1 MRDEEELDG
10 DPVDAARVVEVLVQV
25 EAGDRA
31 GARRAVDATA
41 STLRRAGHLVGL
53 AAAMDRLGDV
63 QMAASLLRRAEAV
76 AGVDTAE
83 RVCMAA
89 WALRAGRTGWAVAW
103 LDDASPRS
111 DEPWVLVMAAGLYL
125 AVGDLEAAHRC
136 AARVEALTQEDPGD

>member
-1 MRDEEELDG
+1 MRDEEALDG

-25 EAGDRA
+25 ESGDRA
-31 GARRAVDATA
+31 GARRGVDATA

-53 AAAMDRLGDV
+53 GAAMDRLGDV

-76 AGVDTAE
+76 AGEDPAE

-89 WALRAGRTGWAVAW
+89 WALRAGRQGWAVAW
-103 LDDASPRS
+103 LDDATPRS

-125 AVGDLEAAHRC
+125 TVGDLDAARRC
-136 AARVEALTQEDPGD
+136 AARVEALTGAEPDG